1 MTVLTDLTETWT
13 ESQQAQDAFSAR
25 AALED
30 ATNNLD
36 QATQRIQAIVD
47 SGNFNTV
54 PTDLKTALND
64 WWTILKDARAAIAAN
79 QDIVDVYLWRP

>member
-1 MTVLTDLTETWT
+1 MSALTDLQATWVAQ
-13 ESQQAQDAFSAR
+13 EQSQDAFAAR

-47 SGNFNTV
+47 SGNFDTV
-54 PTDLKTALND
+54 PAALKTTLND
-64 WWTILKDARAAIAAN
+64 WWTILKTARASIASN
-79 QDIVDVYLWRP
+79 SDIVDVYTWRP

>member
-1 MTVLTDLTETWT
+1 MSALTDLAETWV
-13 ESQQAQDAFSAR
+13 EKNQAEDAFSAR

-47 SGNFNTV
+47 SGNFDTV

-64 WWTILKDARAAIAAN
+64 WWTILKTARSAIAAN

>member
-1 MTVLTDLTETWT
+1 MTALTDLQSTWVAQ
-13 ESQQAQDAFSAR
+13 EQSQDAFSAR

-47 SGNFNTV
+47 SGNFDTV

-64 WWTILKDARAAIAAN
+64 WWTILKTARSAIAAN